1 MTLIPLV
8 VKDDFEHLEV
18 STQVDVVDNSPINHA
33 FTAVAQ
39 EVARLLQHIF
49 PPQADGINHPKM
61 MTYGWSE
68 TITIP
73 ASECRQIIDIEPLTE
88 RELEVLH
95 LIVDGDSN
103 SAIAGKLYLTE
114 GTVKLH
120 VRNIF
125 KKLRVSDRTQAA
137 IRALRSGLVH

>member
-1 MTLIPLV
+1 MTPIPLV

-18 STQVDVVDNSPINHA
+18 STQVDVFGNSPINHA

-39 EVARLLQHIF
+39 EVARLLQHIY

-61 MTYGWSE
+61 MTYDWSE
-68 TITIP
+68 TITIQV
-73 ASECRQIIDIEPLTE
+73 SECRQIIDIEPLTE

-103 SAIAGKLYLTE
+103 SAIAGNLDMTE

-120 VRNIF
+120 VCNIF
-125 KKLRVSDRTQAA
+125 KKLCVSDRTQAA